1 MTGTRHQ
8 KRRPWQAPAACAL
21 ACVVVLALVC
31 GLFAPAV
38 QARRPHGALH
48 DELDEYL
55 AQNVPATGVP
65 GIAVAVVS
73 SDGTEYQR
81 TFGDCPGPDAAF
93 TIGSLSKSFT
103 ALCIMQL
110 VERGEVDLDDP
121 ASDYVPDY
129 LVPEEVTVRSLLNQ
143 TSGFG
148 YYESLSQ
155 AQVGDT
161 FGSFSYANANYDLL
175 GRIVESVSGLD
186 YDEYLRENVFEPLGM
201 TSASTQGSA
210 VKSPKVDPGHRN
222 YFGINVADGFSHE
235 VSDDAWGADPSGYV
249 QASVSDMARYLQ
261 MYLDKGEGILSPA
274 GIEAMV
280 TDKVPDPYGSTFYGM
295 GWTTYY
301 DDGDNLVMSH
311 DGQVENYVARMTIVP
326 SSDVAVVVLGD
337 SNDYFGGNSCFFDLA
352 SGVVDIATGTPAL
365 YDVDPSDRVSQH
377 LGLDIAY
384 LALVLSSA
392 VPLFSLGSWRRRLI
406 SALEQDRP
414 LWPRVA
420 LAILV
425 HLALPM
431 FLLDLPRQLGYQWRD
446 LSMFVPDLAL
456 VLVAVAAILFAG
468 GCVKVVVWALAARA
482 ESPGD
487 TFERCARAAA
497 HKAGGGA

>member
-1 MTGTRHQ
+1 
-8 KRRPWQAPAACAL
+8 
-21 ACVVVLALVC
+21 
-31 GLFAPAV
+31 
-38 QARRPHGALH
+38 
-48 DELDEYL
+48 
-55 AQNVPATGVP
+55 
-65 GIAVAVVS
+65 
-73 SDGTEYQR
+73 
-81 TFGDCPGPDAAF
+81 
-93 TIGSLSKSFT
+93 
-103 ALCIMQL
+103 
-110 VERGEVDLDDP
+110 
-121 ASDYVPDY
+121 
-129 LVPEEVTVRSLLNQ
+129 
-143 TSGFG
+143 
-148 YYESLSQ
+148 
-155 AQVGDT
+155 
-161 FGSFSYANANYDLL
+161 
-175 GRIVESVSGLD
+175 
-186 YDEYLRENVFEPLGM
+186 
-201 TSASTQGSA
+201 
-210 VKSPKVDPGHRN
+210 
-222 YFGINVADGFSHE
+222 
-235 VSDDAWGADPSGYV
+235 
-249 QASVSDMARYLQ
+249 

-468 GCVKVVVWALAARA
+468 GCAKVVVWALAARA

-487 TFERCARAAA
+487 AFDRRSR
-497 HKAGGGA
+497 GGGHEARDGA

>member
-1 MTGTRHQ
+1 MARMRHLE
-8 KRRPWQAPAACAL
+8 RRPWQAPAACAL
-21 ACVVVLALVC
+21 ACAVVLALVC
-31 GLFAPAV
+31 GLLAPAA

-201 TSASTQGSA
+201 TSASTQSSA

-222 YFGINVADGFSHE
+222 YFGINVADGFSHD

-249 QASVSDMARYLQ
+249 RASVSDMARYLQ
-261 MYLDKGEGILSPA
+261 MYLDKGGGDPLA
-274 GIEAMV
+274 G
-280 TDKVPDPYGSTFYGM
+280 GHRG
-295 GWTTYY
+295 
-301 DDGDNLVMSH
+301 DGDRQ
-311 DGQVENYVARMTIVP
+311 GARPVWQHVLRHGVD
-326 SSDVAVVVLGD
+326 DVL
-337 SNDYFGGNSCFFDLA
+337 
-352 SGVVDIATGTPAL
+352 
-365 YDVDPSDRVSQH
+365 R
-377 LGLDIAY
+377 
-384 LALVLSSA
+384 
-392 VPLFSLGSWRRRLI
+392 
-406 SALEQDRP
+406 
-414 LWPRVA
+414 
-420 LAILV
+420 
-425 HLALPM
+425 
-431 FLLDLPRQLGYQWRD
+431 
-446 LSMFVPDLAL
+446 
-456 VLVAVAAILFAG
+456 
-468 GCVKVVVWALAARA
+468 
-482 ESPGD
+482 
-487 TFERCARAAA
+487 
-497 HKAGGGA
+497 

>member
-1 MTGTRHQ
+1 MKGTRHQ
-8 KRRPWQAPAACAL
+8 KRRPWQARAACAL
-21 ACVVVLALVC
+21 TCVVVLALVC
-31 GLFAPAV
+31 GLFAPAA

-186 YDEYLRENVFEPLGM
+186 YDEYLR
-201 TSASTQGSA
+201 
-210 VKSPKVDPGHRN
+210 
-222 YFGINVADGFSHE
+222 
-235 VSDDAWGADPSGYV
+235 
-249 QASVSDMARYLQ
+249 
-261 MYLDKGEGILSPA
+261 
-274 GIEAMV
+274 
-280 TDKVPDPYGSTFYGM
+280 
-295 GWTTYY
+295 
-301 DDGDNLVMSH
+301 
-311 DGQVENYVARMTIVP
+311 
-326 SSDVAVVVLGD
+326 
-337 SNDYFGGNSCFFDLA
+337 
-352 SGVVDIATGTPAL
+352 
-365 YDVDPSDRVSQH
+365 
-377 LGLDIAY
+377 
-384 LALVLSSA
+384 
-392 VPLFSLGSWRRRLI
+392 
-406 SALEQDRP
+406 
-414 LWPRVA
+414 
-420 LAILV
+420 
-425 HLALPM
+425 
-431 FLLDLPRQLGYQWRD
+431 
-446 LSMFVPDLAL
+446 
-456 VLVAVAAILFAG
+456 
-468 GCVKVVVWALAARA
+468 
-482 ESPGD
+482 
-487 TFERCARAAA
+487 
-497 HKAGGGA
+497 